1 MASKD
6 DIIAD
11 LRRLVDTLTQEV
23 AELRLQLAKANKDSS
38 NSSKSPSSDITGA
51 GKNRKKNKP
60 GRPKKRTA
68 GGQPGRVRKL
78 RDRLP
83 ADRVD
88 EVVEHELCEKDIKR
102 LGLIPT
108 KQFDVIQAFELPD
121 SPVIV
126 TEHRFRLYQ
135 SPDGDIYIPSVPE
148 VQGQPMR
155 QNPHSKEMLKG
166 PQSRYQ

>member
-6 DIIAD
+6 DMIAD
-11 LRRLVDTLTQEV
+11 LRRLVDALRQEV
-23 AELRLQLAKANKDSS
+23 AELRLQLAKASKDSS

-51 GKNRKKNKP
+51 GKNTKKNKP

-88 EVVEHELCEKDIKR
+88 EVVQPERSRGTGPADLRTTPARDDR
-102 LGLIPT
+102 LDEIPGSL
-108 KQFDVIQAFELPD
+108 QLHDDRAI
-121 SPVIV
+121 
-126 TEHRFRLYQ
+126 FR
-135 SPDGDIYIPSVPE
+135 
-148 VQGQPMR
+148 
-155 QNPHSKEMLKG
+155 
-166 PQSRYQ
+166 